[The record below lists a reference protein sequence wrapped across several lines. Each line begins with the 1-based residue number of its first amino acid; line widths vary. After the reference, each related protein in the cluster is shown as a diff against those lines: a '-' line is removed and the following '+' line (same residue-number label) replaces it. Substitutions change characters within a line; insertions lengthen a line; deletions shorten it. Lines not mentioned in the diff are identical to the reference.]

1 MAFRRNRRGTIF
13 AAIRNS
19 RDHFGVVSDAAV
31 TADLDWPLA
40 CAHAHARARER
51 ALKNFRVHPWQR
63 PRRSCVRKGRSYHRQ
78 RRLSKIA
85 ANPYQFAFTNAVH

>member
-1 MAFRRNRRGTIF
+1 MAFRLNRRGTIF

-51 ALKNFRVHPWQR
+51 SLFGYGEALDSKPARA
-63 PRRSCVRKGRSYHRQ
+63 GR
-78 RRLSKIA
+78 A
-85 ANPYQFAFTNAVH
+85 ADIICPGTVIF